1 MQSVSQF
8 SVNKKCAIQFNIQL
22 VYKIIKHANA
32 FVFLFKQLNA
42 LKHLFLA
49 HGLNNLALPRYQA
62 LFNLMNED
70 RNYV

>member
-1 MQSVSQF
+1 MCSLTQF
-8 SVNKKCAIQFNIQL
+8 SANQKCATQL
-22 VYKIIKHANA
+22 NAQTVYKITKNANA
-32 FVFLFKQLNA
+32 FVFLSKQLNA